1 MRQDV
6 YRVALEEA
14 QTELIDISKRFEE
27 LRQRKQSL
35 ESAVAVL
42 GPMLG
47 LTAAVKQEGTAAVVE
62 MASPEPHASQEPTA
76 YTFDQVP
83 APLPDESITDPFQ
96 RRVRNALKFSN
107 GNSNNNNNNGHERR
121 GLQPA
126 V

>member
-6 YRVALEEA
+6 YRVALDEA

-27 LRQRKQSL
+27 LRQRKESL

-47 LTAAVKQEGTAAVVE
+47 IAEAARQEGAAAVVE
-62 MASPEPHASQEPTA
+62 MASPETHASQEPTT

-107 GNSNNNNNNGHERR
+107 GNNNNNNGHERR

>member
-6 YRVALEEA
+6 YRVALDEA
-14 QTELIDISKRFEE
+14 QTELVDISKRFED
-27 LRQRKQSL
+27 LRQRKESL
-35 ESAVAVL
+35 ESVVAAL

-47 LTAAVKQEGTAAVVE
+47 IAEAVKPEATVAAEVILPE
-62 MASPEPHASQEPTA
+62 SQASPEPA
-76 YTFDQVP
+76 YTFDKVP
-83 APLPDESITDPFQ
+83 APLSDESITDPFQ

-107 GNSNNNNNNGHERR
+107 GNSNNNNGHERR

>member
-6 YRVALEEA
+6 YRVALDEA

-27 LRQRKQSL
+27 LRQRKESL
-35 ESAVAVL
+35 ESVVAAL

-47 LTAAVKQEGTAAVVE
+47 IAAAAKQEPAAVTEIS
-62 MASPEPHASQEPTA
+62 SPEAPSSPAPEPA

-83 APLPDESITDPFQ
+83 APLADESITDPFQ

-107 GNSNNNNNNGHERR
+107 GNNNNNNGQERR